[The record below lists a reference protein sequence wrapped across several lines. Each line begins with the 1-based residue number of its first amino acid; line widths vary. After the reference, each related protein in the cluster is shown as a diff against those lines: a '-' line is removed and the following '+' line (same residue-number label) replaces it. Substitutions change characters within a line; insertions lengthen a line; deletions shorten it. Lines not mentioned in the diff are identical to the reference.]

1 MCEFGDGIKAALNHG
16 HGGVTCRRRD
26 ALLRPRTHS
35 VGIVPNNGPGG
46 GRAGLGF
53 VDAAGPV
60 LDGKEFDVSAAM
72 HGDMRA
78 QGVEL
83 TVIAGHREVV
93 TIVVWYEGINGQR
106 LREFRNHKRRDKVGV
121 CGSTNA
127 TGYGNVGEMP
137 GAPSGRH
144 DGFAEAFELDGKFLV
159 GGKQLGCGGVDERT
173 VVQECANGARGGCD
187 GGVDKR
193 VEGTSARQVVSDGA
207 NAAESFDDVGD
218 VSGGAADQHGV
229 KTRESRKVEPG
240 INDGS

>member
-1 MCEFGDGIKAALNHG
+1 M
-16 HGGVTCRRRD
+16 
-26 ALLRPRTHS
+26 
-35 VGIVPNNGPGG
+35 
-46 GRAGLGF
+46 
-53 VDAAGPV
+53 DAAGPV

-72 HGDMRA
+72 HGDVCA
-78 QGVEL
+78 QGVEF
-83 TVIAGHREVV
+83 TVIAGHGEVV
-93 TIVVWYEGINGQR
+93 TVVVWHDGINGQR
-106 LREFRNHKRRDKVGV
+106 LREFRDAKRRDKVGV

-159 GGKQLGCGGVDERT
+159 GGKQLGCGGIDERT

-193 VEGTSARQVVSDGA
+193 VEGASARQVVSDGA

-229 KTRESRKVEPG
+229 KTREPREVEPG
-240 INDGS
+240 INDGA